1 MLISPEDFMAMNAF
15 QFLTSQGV
23 AGSEESGLG
32 SLGSGFGSVA
42 CCDSFTQ
49 GEATSLCHIYRAV

>member
-23 AGSEESGLG
+23 AGSKESGLG

-42 CCDSFTQ
+42 C
-49 GEATSLCHIYRAV
+49 